1 MNYFKLDQHNLFT
14 LDSSLVTT
22 HYLQNCFILF
32 KRAKIS
38 SIQEMIQEIKNVQKF
53 RDTASVTSASKF
65 KKTLDKDRVI
75 YIIMEILVNLIR
87 ILQ

>member
-1 MNYFKLDQHNLFT
+1 
-14 LDSSLVTT
+14 
-22 HYLQNCFILF
+22 
-32 KRAKIS
+32 
-38 SIQEMIQEIKNVQKF
+38 MIQEIKNVQKF

-75 YIIMEILVNLIR
+75 YIIMKILVNLIR